1 MSFPGQWTARLNA
14 VRGSLRIRIAR
25 ANQHLSFCVPVCS
38 LTKLITTADFAP
50 LSRRDFCRAGLA
62 AAAFPGA
69 FAGNGFAQDKTPAT
83 KKDDGKKPEE
93 KKELTPEEI
102 AAAKQSGKPLFLAKD
117 FPKGWHY
124 HPAEGGVSIEDTWK
138 VSHDAGKA
146 EPFLRCLGKPYGYL
160 RTKEN
165 YDNYKMG
172 LKWRFPADP
181 NGNSGILLHTSGKDQ
196 IWPSSIQIQL
206 HRPKVGH
213 VFASG
218 EAKADNQL
226 TEKVEPRELNVWN
239 ECVVEC
245 KDGRITVEIN
255 KKKIGELT
263 GCSPNKG
270 MIALQSEGSEIHFQ
284 SVWIRKLTA
293 DTST

>member
-1 MSFPGQWTARLNA
+1 M
-14 VRGSLRIRIAR
+14 V
-25 ANQHLSFCVPVCS
+25 
-38 LTKLITTADFAP
+38 
-50 LSRRDFCRAGLA
+50 A
-62 AAAFPGA
+62 AALPGL
-69 FAGNGFAQDKTPAT
+69 FAGNGFAQETTPAGT
-83 KKDDGKKPEE
+83 KKKAGEKKPEE

-102 AAAKQSGKPLFLAKD
+102 AAAKKSGKPLFRAKE

-124 HPAEGGVSIEDTWK
+124 HPAEGGVAIDETWK
-138 VSHDAGKA
+138 IGHDAGKA

-165 YDNYKMG
+165 FDNYEMG
-172 LKWRFPADP
+172 LKWRFPVDP

-206 HRPKVGH
+206 HRPKIGH

-218 EAKADNQL
+218 ESKADNQL
-226 TEKVEPRELNVWN
+226 TEKIEPRELNVWN
-239 ECVVEC
+239 ECVVKCE
-245 KDGRITVEIN
+245 DGRISVEIN

-284 SVWIRKLTA
+284 SVWIRKLAPKT
-293 DTST
+293 